1 MWSRRVA
8 RIASARARIVL
19 ARIVLARILPAMLIA
34 ACAAGSAAAQD
45 SVKIGMVMPLTGTL
59 ATAGKQVVAGAR
71 LYMQQHGD
79 TVAGRKIELLVKD
92 DTSSFEVGKRL
103 IQELIVNDKVDV
115 IGGGTTG
122 DLLASAQLI
131 TEARK
136 PTVIMLS
143 STSALIDKSP
153 YFVRT
158 SCTLAQSSGI
168 IADWA
173 IKNGIKKVAT
183 LISDFSP
190 GLEAEATFKE
200 RYLAAGGQI
209 AESLRVPLQNPD
221 FAPFLQRVRD
231 AAPQAVFVFIP
242 SVQAATFAKQFV
254 ERGLDTAGIKLI
266 GPGDLA
272 DDELLPAT
280 GDAMLGAVTAH
291 FYSAAHPSPMN
302 KAFVAAFIRQN
313 GYRPNFMVVSGYDG
327 MHLIYEALKTSNG
340 ATEGKAL
347 VSAMKGK
354 AWESPRGPMSVD
366 RESGEVTHNIY
377 IRKVEKVGGEPYSVE
392 FATFEAVRDL
402 RAAAK

>member
-1 MWSRRVA
+1 MWSRR
-8 RIASARARIVL
+8 IARIVL
-19 ARIVLARILPAMLIA
+19 ARIVPAIAIA
-34 ACAAGSAAAQD
+34 ACAAGSAGAQD
-45 SVKIGMVMPLTGTL
+45 AVKIGMVMPLTGTL

-79 TVAGRKIELLVKD
+79 TVAGRKIELMVKD

-173 IKNGIKKVAT
+173 VKNGMRKVVT
-183 LISDFSP
+183 LVTDFSP
-190 GLEAEATFKE
+190 GQEAEATFKE

-209 AESLRVPLQNPD
+209 AESIRVPLQNPD

-254 ERGLDTAGIKLI
+254 ERGLDIAGIKLI

-302 KAFVAAFIRQN
+302 KAFVEAFIRQN

-327 MHLIYEALKTSNG
+327 MHLIYEALKASNG

-392 FATFEAVRDL
+392 FATFEGVRDL
-402 RAAAK
+402 RAAVR